1 MSTKKTQVENIGEAI
16 SVLVQTAELAQKSG
30 ILNFEDAVVTK
41 GAIDFLVELNNPTPE
56 VLETEELEVTEEGP
70 KGK

>member
-1 MSTKKTQVENIGEAI
+1 MAKQQVTNVGEAI
-16 SVLVQTAELAQKSG
+16 GVLIQVAELAQKSG

-41 GAIDFLVELNNPTPE
+41 GAIDFLVELNNPQPE
-56 VLETEELEVTEEGP
+56 VQEPETTEEGP

>member
-1 MSTKKTQVENIGEAI
+1 MAKQQVTNVGEAI
-16 SVLVQTAELAQKSG
+16 GVLIQVAELAQKSG

-41 GAIDFLVELNNPTPE
+41 GAIDFLVELNNPQPE
-56 VLETEELEVTEEGP
+56 VQEPEVTEEGP

>member
-1 MSTKKTQVENIGEAI
+1 MEKQQVTNIGEAI
-16 SVLVQTAELAQKSG
+16 GVLIQVAELAQKSG

-41 GAIDFLVELNNPTPE
+41 GAIDFLVQLNTTKPE
-56 VLETEELEVTEEGP
+56 VQEPEGEMEPGP